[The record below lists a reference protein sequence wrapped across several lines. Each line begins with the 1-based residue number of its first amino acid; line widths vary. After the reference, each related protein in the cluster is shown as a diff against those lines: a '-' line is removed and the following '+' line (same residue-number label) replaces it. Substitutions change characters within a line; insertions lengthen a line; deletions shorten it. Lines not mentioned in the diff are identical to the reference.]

1 MLSGP
6 QGEER
11 QFLVAGNCRYPSA
24 GTLSPQKPRNSSS
37 CSHLQLRTWE
47 TALLKVVR
55 KSLQNRNKARRLLT
69 EFAWKKKIIY
79 IYTSSCKN
87 RRLELAVLNPCH
99 DRDLCDSSTIQN
111 EVSPIAWPSRH
122 RSTDPTSIPGTSW
135 DTTKQAAN
143 IFYPA
148 SGTRGAAGS
157 QRSMWVQ
164 PPSIFQRILPWWD
177 FWLK

>member
-1 MLSGP
+1 MLSVP
-6 QGEER
+6 QGEEQ

-24 GTLSPQKPRNSSS
+24 GTLSPQKPWNSSS

-47 TALLKVVR
+47 TALLKVIG
-55 KSLQNRNKARRLLT
+55 KSLQDRNKAWGLLT

-79 IYTSSCKN
+79 TSSCKN
-87 RRLELAVLNPCH
+87 RRLKLAFLNPCH
-99 DRDLCDSSTIQN
+99 DRDLCDSSTKRN

-148 SGTRGAAGS
+148 SGTRGAAGAQS
-157 QRSMWVQ
+157 SM
-164 PPSIFQRILPWWD
+164 
-177 FWLK
+177 